1 MAGDNEEQGG
11 DQRPQGWQPVP
22 EGPLEPPQQLPAQR
36 LHAIANAMSEEQKKD
51 YTFITKARDR
61 LRQHVPKFR
70 GPSTE
75 CWHM

>member
-11 DQRPQGWQPVP
+11 DQPPLGWQPVP
-22 EGPLEPPQQLPAQR
+22 VGSLEPPKQLPGLQLPPAQQ

-61 LRQHVPKFR
+61 LRQHVPKF
-70 GPSTE
+70 
-75 CWHM
+75 